1 MKFVFAC
8 VFTAVLIGS
17 VTPAWTQ
24 DYVIGTDD
32 VLEVAFW
39 KDKEH
44 SAEVTV
50 RPDGFI
56 SLPLINEVAVAG
68 LTPAAAAERV
78 RVKAAEF
85 LQDPIVTVNVKRI
98 NSRRV
103 FITGEVARPGAYPL
117 TGTTTVLQ
125 MIATAGGLTEF
136 ADRSAI
142 VVIRT
147 GETPAQFTVNY
158 SQLAKLRN
166 LDQNIALLP
175 GDTIVVR

>member
-1 MKFVFAC
+1 MKFLFVC
-8 VFTAVLIGS
+8 VFTAVLVGS
-17 VTPAWTQ
+17 AVPARTQ

-32 VLEVAFW
+32 VLDVTFW

-56 SLPLINEVAVAG
+56 SLPLISDVAVAG
-68 LTPAAAAERV
+68 LTPAVAAERV
-78 RVKAAEF
+78 RTKAAEF

-103 FITGEVARPGAYPL
+103 FITGEVARPGAYPI
-117 TGTTTVLQ
+117 TGPTTVLQ
-125 MIATAGGLTEF
+125 MIATAGGLTDF
-136 ADRSAI
+136 ADRDAI
-142 VVIRT
+142 VVIRA
-147 GETPAQFTVNY
+147 GATPTHFTVNY

>member
-1 MKFVFAC
+1 MKSVVIC
-8 VFTAVLIGS
+8 VFTTLLACAAV
-17 VTPAWTQ
+17 PAFTQ

-32 VLEVAFW
+32 VLEVAYW

-56 SLPLINEVAVAG
+56 SLPLISDVAVAG

-78 RVKAAEF
+78 RAKAAEF
-85 LQDPIVTVNVKRI
+85 LQDPVVTVNVKRI

-103 FITGEVARPGAYPL
+103 FITGEVARPGAYPI
-117 TGTTTVLQ
+117 TSATTVLQ
-125 MIATAGGLTEF
+125 MIATAGGLTDF

-142 VVIRT
+142 VVIRA
-147 GETPAQFTVNY
+147 GRTPTHFTVNY
-158 SQLAKLRN
+158 AQLAKLRN
-166 LDQNIALLP
+166 LDQNITLEP